1 MSHEP
6 SNAASPDH
14 LPTTG
19 VGSFLSQTTADEF
32 ARRRH
37 NPFAR
42 RRHDPAETAADGLLA
57 DRELGRY
64 YAILRHERQQLSL
77 TEGQWRLLWLTVNG
91 WLMDRPE
98 DAATLADGLYEVIA
112 LDEAAD
118 QAGVSE
124 TEARAFADEI
134 SGWSLARSW
143 AAIDWLKADPDT
155 ALGNAAV
162 Q

>member
-6 SNAASPDH
+6 ANAASAEQ
-14 LPTTG
+14 LPMTG
-19 VGSFLSQTTADEF
+19 VGPLLSPTTADEL

-37 NPFAR
+37 E
-42 RRHDPAETAADGLLA
+42 PAETGGDGVLA

-77 TEGQWRLLWLTVNG
+77 TEGQWRLLWLTVSG
-91 WLMDRPE
+91 WLPVLPE
-98 DAATLADGLYEVIA
+98 DAATLADGLREVIA

-118 QAGVSE
+118 QAGVSQA
-124 TEARAFADEI
+124 EAHAFADEV
-134 SGWSLARSW
+134 SGWSLARCW

-155 ALGNAAV
+155 ARGNAAA